1 MLRVSVAHTP
11 LDLLDIHT
19 RVFLKILLKHL
30 SQSIY
35 ICECIIMCTYTCTYF
50 HYNSL
55 SALEERRSSHYC
67 KHRYKL
73 LKPVPI
79 SAPQS
84 RIVVMSTAQES
95 VSAQPKSQP
104 REGRRGMVY
113 IRNKQPPLIVPPPI
127 VTPTTDRETTPLE
140 QAAPSMPM
148 EEYPSPRPPTA
159 PENYDPTPT
168 YAYATPHDSMTSPAL
183 PPDESPPPQEPPSAL
198 SDETKPDDVVPKADS
213 PTSPFDPAAMPTP
226 PTPPDSPHPAANQVP
241 QDPWNTNDATDTHQ
255 HIPIDL
261 LPAHNN
267 NSWLQWL
274 SWSPTAHIHTPTDA
288 EWLGDIMMIA
298 AQAMGGTITPTEA
311 RRLITEMT
319 QGSP

>member
-1 MLRVSVAHTP
+1 
-11 LDLLDIHT
+11 
-19 RVFLKILLKHL
+19 
-30 SQSIY
+30 
-35 ICECIIMCTYTCTYF
+35 
-50 HYNSL
+50 
-55 SALEERRSSHYC
+55 
-67 KHRYKL
+67 
-73 LKPVPI
+73 
-79 SAPQS
+79 
-84 RIVVMSTAQES
+84 MSTAQES

-127 VTPTTDRETTPLE
+127 VTPTTDRATTPLE

-226 PTPPDSPHPAANQVP
+226 PTPPDSPHPLANQVP
-241 QDPWNTNDATDTHQ
+241 HDPWNTDDATNTHQ
-255 HIPIDL
+255 H
-261 LPAHNN
+261 HNN
-267 NSWLQWL
+267 TSWLQWVDDSNVVL
-274 SWSPTAHIHTPTDA
+274 LYHMCSRTANRDHPTLAHSTDSSNTRTATTYTDSSAHEPPSPTAHIHTPTDA

-311 RRLITEMT
+311 RRLITEIT
-319 QGSP
+319 QGSL